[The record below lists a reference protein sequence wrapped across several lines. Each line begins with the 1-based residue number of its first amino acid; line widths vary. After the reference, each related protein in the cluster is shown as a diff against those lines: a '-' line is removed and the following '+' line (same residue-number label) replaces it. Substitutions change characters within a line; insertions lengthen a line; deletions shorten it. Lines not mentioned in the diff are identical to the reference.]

1 MRTWRE
7 RDPLSALAAMAT
19 SGMDG
24 AFYACLRL
32 CWLECAVALGICII
46 VRVVILGDGI
56 LFLAKQTVRVPSRQR
71 RDAHG
76 AADRHLRKP
85 SRGEP
90 DDGGDGIMRPWDV
103 GMMTGRA
110 RISQPH
116 PDVWRSGAFTSTRT
130 KYTDFNGE

>member
-46 VRVVILGDGI
+46 ARVVILGDGI

-76 AADRHLRKP
+76 AADRHLGKP

-90 DDGGDGIMRPWDV
+90 DDGGERRRDNEAVGRGDDDGACAD
-103 GMMTGRA
+103 
-110 RISQPH
+110 QPATSRRLA
-116 PDVWRSGAFTSTRT
+116 VWSSYEYSYEVHGL
-130 KYTDFNGE
+130 